1 MKNLVLTLLFSTLV
15 LNSLQAQSIQQ
26 ITTLT
31 SNDAKLEM
39 HNLYTEL
46 NGKLYFSAGKYLWV
60 SDGTN
65 SGTKIIKEFSQYG
78 KIGGFPITEAS
89 IFCLTTLNNK
99 LFFTAF
105 DSSFG
110 WELWTSDGTTNGTKM
125 LVDLYP
131 GPISGVCNVYH
142 NQRLSNFDAPFAKAN
157 GNIYFYGCDG
167 PSGIEL
173 WKSDGTVAGTK
184 MIKDINLFPNKGM
197 ADTPNLR
204 NMVVTSNG
212 NIFFH
217 ATDSTYGDEFWV
229 SDGTETGTKMIK
241 DITPGKYG
249 IGQGYEKY
257 VVYNDKVLFNYSGV
271 LYITDGT
278 EQNTQILDSN
288 LKILS
293 GDYVVYNSKIY
304 FYGNTLTSG
313 RSLFESD
320 GTPTGTKQVFEVYD
334 DNITPGNKRI
344 NLVIHNNLLF
354 FTGRSTGF
362 SSQISGLWSS
372 DGTTSGTRLVDTT
385 FELPQNMITINNK
398 LYYRI
403 YNKVDSTIDVWQSD
417 GTSVGTKKVN
427 HSFLDFRTH
436 GSGLIRN
443 IIIAGNFMTYG
454 NNLIFPY
461 IYNTS
466 TLAQLY
472 GIGQWPDNVPKTQNN
487 SDISIYPNPAIDQV
501 TIKGDII
508 TQISISDISGSI
520 IYKQETSSA
529 YTTINTSSWPNG
541 LYMVT
546 IHLSDSSTV
555 YRKII
560 K

>member
-1 MKNLVLTLLFSTLV
+1 MKNLLLTLLLIAFV
-15 LNSLQAQSIQQ
+15 FNSLQAQSIQQ
-26 ITTLT
+26 ITTLN

-46 NGKLYFSAGKYLWV
+46 NGKLYFAAGKYLW
-60 SDGTN
+60 STDGTN
-65 SGTKIIKEFSQYG
+65 SGTKVVKEFSQYG
-78 KIGGFPITEAS
+78 GNTLPVREAS
-89 IFCLTTLNNK
+89 VFCLTTLNNK

-105 DSSFG
+105 DSSYG
-110 WELWTSDGTTNGTKM
+110 WELWTSDGTQNGTKM

-131 GPISGVCNVYH
+131 GTISGVCNVYH
-142 NQRLSNFDAPFAKAN
+142 NQRSSNFDAPFAKAN

-167 PSGIEL
+167 PTGIEL

-184 MIKDINLFPNKGM
+184 MVKDINLLQNKGM
-197 ADTPNLR
+197 ADIPNLR

-249 IGQGYEKY
+249 TGQGYEKY
-257 VVYNDKVLFNYSGV
+257 VVYNDKVLFDVSGS

-278 EQNTQILDSN
+278 EQNTQMLNSN
-288 LKILS
+288 LRILS
-293 GDYVVYNSKIY
+293 GDYVEYNNKVY
-304 FYGNTLTSG
+304 FYGNTLSSG
-313 RSLFESD
+313 YCIFESD
-320 GTPTGTKQVFEVYD
+320 GTASGTKQFFEVFG
-334 DNITPGNKRI
+334 DNISPGNKLI
-344 NLVIHNNLLF
+344 NLVVHNNLLY
-354 FTGRSTGF
+354 FTGRSPNTT
-362 SSQISGLWSS
+362 SQVSGLWSS
-372 DGTTSGTRLVDTT
+372 DGTISGTRLVDTSY
-385 FELPQNMITINNK
+385 ELPQNMITINNK

-403 YNKVDSTIDVWQSD
+403 YNRVDSTIDVWQSD

-427 HSFLDFRTH
+427 HSFLDFATH
-436 GSGLIRN
+436 GSALLRN
-443 IIIAGNFMTYG
+443 IITAGNFMTYG

-472 GIGQWPDNVPKTQNN
+472 RIGQWPDNVPKTKNT
-487 SDISIYPNPAIDQV
+487 SEISIYPNPAIDQV
-501 TIKGDII
+501 AIKGDNI
-508 TQISISDISGSI
+508 TQITISDISGSI
-520 IYKQETSSA
+520 IYKQTRGTA
-529 YTTINTSSWPNG
+529 NTTVNIGSWSCG
-541 LYMVT
+541 LYMVA
-546 IHLSDSSTV
+546 IHLSDGSTV